1 MPTHTNQQS
10 GGSITIKDEGITLG
24 NASSIDLVGAG
35 VTGSIIGD
43 AVTIDI
49 PGGGGSSFTII
60 KNEVPSGVIDG
71 SNTVFTL
78 AHTPLYGIELI
89 LNGATLK
96 PGASEDY
103 TITGLTITFAI
114 PPASSSLIICHYE
127 Y

>member
-24 NASSIDLVGAG
+24 SASSIDLVGAG

-71 SNTVFTL
+71 SNATFTL
-78 AHTPLYGIELI
+78 AHTPLYGVELI

-96 PGASEDY
+96 PGDDY
-103 TITGLTITFAI
+103 TITGLTITFVI
-114 PPASSSLIICHYE
+114 PPAAGSLIICHYE